1 MVKPVLLTM
10 NDPVS
15 QIQKKENRRML
26 LWFLLAIAVA
36 LLPWFLLAGDQ
47 FSGKET
53 VKTSEPAKECHRG
66 AHRL

>member
-1 MVKPVLLTM
+1 
-10 NDPVS
+10 
-15 QIQKKENRRML
+15 ML